1 MKFRKNNKSV
11 KLYLFFIISIVLC
24 SYLQAQE
31 TSDAWNLS
39 PVGSSLMIHGGTG
52 LIQTPTSRMLAE
64 GDLRVSYTDNDEY
77 RFWSATIQLF
87 PWLQSTLRYTDVR
100 NRLYSGAAS
109 FSGNQTLKDKGI
121 DAKFRILKESY
132 YLPELSVGFRDFGG
146 TGFFESEFIGV
157 SKQVGDLNFHLNMGW
172 GYLGTT
178 GNTTNPLCDLNDTF
192 CERPV
197 GYSGRGG
204 KIDYQRFF
212 KGPASIFGGVEYQT
226 PWAPLRIKLEY
237 DGNNYI
243 NDIASA
249 GNINANEI
257 ASPLKQDSRWNIG
270 AAYSWNNFDFSV
282 NYQRGNTIGFGVNYN
297 FNLHTIRQVKI
308 DNPPR
313 QLKAKTNDFP
323 IEQINRNRLIKD
335 LYYQAGFALDDSD
348 FKTESLTVF
357 GQQTSYRNNDEA
369 IERMGR
375 IMAFELP
382 ESVKEYRIVNTLGS
396 IPLVE
401 TVIDADMFKMQAKY
415 QTLEPDL
422 ASSYQRQS
430 VSEES
435 INNYNPLFTAGFF
448 SGIEA
453 FWIQTFGNPEDF
465 YLYQAGV
472 LVSGGYSFNG
482 KNSIAGTIKVN
493 LFENFDKFTFTTD
506 GALSTLPRVRT
517 RAREYV
523 SNREVTMENLFLH
536 WNDRIA
542 PNLYAQVYG
551 GYLETMF
558 GGVGAELLY
567 RPIDSNLTF
576 GIDLNYVQQRSYE
589 NDFDFFDYKVL
600 TGHANIY
607 WQPPFLPG
615 TLLTLNVGQYLAKDK
630 GVTVDF
636 AKRFDSGIVVGAY
649 AAFTDVSPE
658 EYGEGSFTKGFY
670 LSIPFDLF
678 SLKPAKGAGRLPW
691 IPIARDGGQALT
703 RPISLY
709 NTTQERSPF
718 IN

>member
-1 MKFRKNNKSV
+1 M
-11 KLYLFFIISIVLC
+11 KLYLFFITAFMFSA
-24 SYLQAQE
+24 STQAQE
-31 TSDAWNLS
+31 PNEAWNLS
-39 PVGSSLMIHGGTG
+39 PMGSSLMVHGGTG

-64 GDLRVSYTDNDEY
+64 GDFHVSYTDNDEY
-77 RFWSATIQLF
+77 RFWSATLQLF
-87 PWLQSTLRYTDVR
+87 PWLQSTVRYTDVR
-100 NRLYSGAAS
+100 TRLYSPFPG
-109 FSGNQTLKDKGI
+109 FSGDQTLKDKGI
-121 DAKFRILKESY
+121 DVKFRLIEESY

-146 TGFFESEFIGV
+146 TGFFESEFVGL
-157 SKQVGDLNFHLNMGW
+157 SKKYGDFDFHLNMGW

-178 GNTTNPLCDLNDTF
+178 DNTSNPLCDLRDSF
-192 CERPV
+192 CKRP
-197 GYSGRGG
+197 GGFSGLGG

-212 KGPASIFGGVEYQT
+212 KGPASIFGGLEYQT

-237 DGNNYI
+237 EGNNYI
-243 NDIASA
+243 NDRA
-249 GNINANEI
+249 GE
-257 ASPLKQDSRWNIG
+257 LKQESRWNIG
-270 AAYSWNNFDFSV
+270 AAYSWKNFDFSI

-297 FNLHTIRQVKI
+297 FNLHTIRQVKV
-308 DNPPR
+308 DNSPR
-313 QLKAKTNDFP
+313 QLKDKTNNFP
-323 IEQINRNRLIKD
+323 VTQTNRNRLIED
-335 LYYQAGFALDDSD
+335 LYYQAGFALDDSRFEED
-348 FKTESLTVF
+348 SLTVY
-357 GQQTSYRNNDEA
+357 GQQISYRNKNEA

-382 ESVKEYRIVNTLGS
+382 ETVKTYHIVSTAGS

-401 TVIDADMFKMQAKY
+401 TVIDADAFKKQAKY
-415 QTLEPDL
+415 QTLEPNL
-422 ASSYQRQS
+422 ASTYRRQDVSKVS
-430 VSEES
+430 VD
-435 INNYNPLFTAGFF
+435 NYTPLNTAGFF

-472 LVSGGYSFNG
+472 LINGGYSFNG
-482 KNSIAGTIKVN
+482 KSSIAGTIKAN
-493 LFENFDKFTFTTD
+493 LFENFEKFTFTTD
-506 GALSTLPRVRT
+506 RAKSSLPRVRSN
-517 RAREYV
+517 AREYV

-558 GGVGAELLY
+558 GGAGAELLY
-567 RPIDSNLTF
+567 RPVDSNLSF
-576 GIDLNYVQQRSYE
+576 GFDINYVQQRSYE

-607 WQPPFLPG
+607 WQPSFLSK
-615 TLLTLNVGQYLAKDK
+615 TQITFNIGQYLAKDK

-649 AAFTDVSPE
+649 AAFTNVSSE

-678 SLKPAKGAGRLPW
+678 SLKPSKGQGRLPW
-691 IPIARDGGQALT
+691 IPIARDGGQALI
-703 RPISLY
+703 RPITLY
-709 NTTQERSPF
+709 NTTEARSLF
-718 IN
+718 N